1 MGEGRGDGLFL
12 GIFPVK
18 QRVPSRSNPIPS
30 RACPQAAPART
41 GLGHSIPS
49 QNSSPVPIAVPF
61 NRKCPDRTFVRR
73 KSLQGQDYG
82 RTPLSG
88 PEGPNSATDS
98 EPRQS
103 PDSCPVPTLDFGP
116 WTLDSLN
123 SVPARSRSQPIPVPV
138 PTNPVPIRSRPGRI
152 RPLIARPAHR
162 SRLPN
167 AALEPLSIGYPILRS
182 CDARAKARAG
192 RAQSIVAEIKELTVV
207 PIY

>member
-1 MGEGRGDGLFL
+1 VSRPAFLPLPAAPMGEGRGDGLFL

-88 PEGPNSATDS
+88 PEGPNSGTDS

-123 SVPARSRSQPIPVPV
+123 SVPARSRSQPIPVPTD
-138 PTNPVPIRSRPGRI
+138 PGPGPNQSRPNSIPSRSHQTI
-152 RPLIARPAHR
+152 DRPTGAPLPLAERRLGAAQHR
-162 SRLPN
+162 
-167 AALEPLSIGYPILRS
+167 
-182 CDARAKARAG
+182 
-192 RAQSIVAEIKELTVV
+192 V
-207 PIY
+207 PHSSLV